1 MEDESAVAPGE
12 WSLSAV
18 FNSAESPMELAS
30 GLLDK
35 GGIAIYVIAGLS
47 VLMVALILWKLLRLV
62 AIGAWRRAR
71 AERAV
76 RLWLEGNRAAATERV
91 ATGNAACTKLV
102 RTAIRTASHPAA
114 SQLQA
119 EVETTRV
126 AKRILDDA
134 KSGLRGLELISTI
147 APLLG
152 LFGTVLGMIAAFQ
165 ALETAGADADPSA
178 LAGGIWEALL
188 TTAAGMA
195 VAIPAAAALTW
206 FESVIARLQSD
217 MEDMATRVLNS
228 LPEERSVSP
237 VASWHGKPVE
247 TEAAE

>member
-1 MEDESAVAPGE
+1 MEDDSGVALGA
-12 WSLSAV
+12 WDLSAV
-18 FNSAESPMELAS
+18 FTAAETPIELAN
-30 GLLDK
+30 GILER
-35 GGIAIYVIAGLS
+35 GGIAIYVIAALS
-47 VLMVALILWKLLRLV
+47 VLMFAIVLWKLWRLL

-71 AERAV
+71 AERGV
-76 RLWLEGNRAAATERV
+76 LLWMEGNRAAAVERV

-152 LFGTVLGMIAAFQ
+152 LFGTVLGMITAFQ
-165 ALETAGADADPSA
+165 ALETAGADADPAA

-228 LPEERSVSP
+228 LPEDRSVSP